1 MKTDM
6 KVTLGYKYRLYPTK
20 EQVNILNHQM
30 FIYNQA
36 YNICLNLQQEQWEV
50 NKELP
55 KKDRTYFKAS
65 EIDTKVKEALNKR
78 ELSFKTVVT
87 QQARINCNKAL
98 KSALSVKGRGFPK
111 FKNSK
116 LSKQS
121 FNWNN
126 QGYQIKDSDNK
137 RFKILRLMSQDIKLR
152 YHREL
157 PKDFK
162 MNAITISKENNKYY
176 VSFSIT
182 YNKTVSLISKD
193 KLDITKAVGIDL
205 NINDIA
211 LSNNSLIKTDSKD
224 ISKAK
229 YDKKFLSLQ
238 KKQSR
243 RVLKAKRFKIKL
255 GSNFKKT
262 QDRLNKIHEKSKNK
276 KLDRYNKITSE
287 LSNKFDLIVVEDLN
301 SKNMTKSAKGTLEKH
316 GKNVKQKSGLNK
328 AILNTSF
335 YQLISQLDYK
345 TMLNGKLFVKVPPQY
360 TSKTCSKCGAI
371 NNNLKLS
378 DRVFACPT
386 CEHTEHRDIQ
396 SSHNILRLGLESFGL
411 GTSLTD
417 LNSKAFRSTSL
428 EVAS

>member
-1 MKTDM
+1 MKRDI

-20 EQVNILNHQM
+20 NQMNILNHQM

-36 YNICLNLQQEQWEV
+36 YNICLNLHQEQWEA

-65 EIDTKVKEALNKR
+65 QIDTKVKEALNKR
-78 ELSFKTVVT
+78 ELSFKTIVT
-87 QQARINCNKAL
+87 QQARINCDKAF
-98 KSALSVKGRGFPK
+98 KSALTVKGRGFPK

-126 QGYQIKDSDNK
+126 QGYQIKDSNSK

-152 YHREL
+152 YHRKL
-157 PKDFK
+157 AKDFK

-193 KLDITKAVGIDL
+193 NLDIKKAVGIDL

-224 ISKAK
+224 ISKTK
-229 YDKKFLSLQ
+229 YDKKFLRLQ

-262 QDRLNKIHEKSKNK
+262 QNRLNKIYEKSKNK
-276 KLDRYNKITSE
+276 KLDKYNKITSE
-287 LSNKFDLIVVEDLN
+287 LTNKFDLIVVEDLN

-316 GKNVKQKSGLNK
+316 GKNVKQKTGLNK

-335 YQLISQLDYK
+335 YQLISQLTYK

-360 TSKTCSKCGAI
+360 TSKTCSKCGTI
-371 NNNLKLS
+371 NSNLKLS
-378 DRVFACPT
+378 DRIFECPT
-386 CEHTEHRDIQ
+386 CQHTEHRDIQ

-417 LNSKAFRSTSL
+417 LNCKAFRSTSL

>member
-1 MKTDM
+1 MKQDI

-20 EQVNILNHQM
+20 EQMNILNHQM

-36 YNICLNLQQEQWEV
+36 YNICLNLQQEQWEI
-50 NKELP
+50 NKDLP

-65 EIDTKVKEALNKR
+65 EIDLKVKEVLNKR

-87 QQARINCNKAL
+87 QQARINCDKAL
-98 KSALSVKGRGFPK
+98 KAALTLKDRGFSK

-157 PKDFK
+157 PKDYK
-162 MNAITISKENNKYY
+162 MNVITISKENNKYY

-193 KLDITKAVGIDL
+193 KLDIKKAVGIDL

-211 LSNNSLIKTDSKD
+211 LSNNTLITTDSKD
-224 ISKAK
+224 ISKTK
-229 YDKKFLSLQ
+229 YDKKFLRLQ

-243 RVLKAKRFKIKL
+243 RVLRAKKSKVKL
-255 GSNFKKT
+255 GTNFKKT
-262 QDRLNKIHEKSKNK
+262 QLKLNKIFEKAKNK
-276 KLDRYNKITSE
+276 KLDKYNKITSE
-287 LSNKFDLIVVEDLN
+287 LANKFDLIVVEDLN
-301 SKNMTKSAKGTLEKH
+301 NKKMTKRAKL
-316 GKNVKQKSGLNK
+316 KNVKQKSGLNK
-328 AILNTSF
+328 SILNTSF
-335 YQLISQLDYK
+335 YQLIQQLNYK

-360 TSKTCSKCGAI
+360 TSKSCSKCGNI
-371 NNNLKLS
+371 NTNLTLK
-378 DRVFACPT
+378 DRVYI
-386 CEHTEHRDIQ
+386 CECGNHIHRDINA
-396 SSHNILRLGLESFGL
+396 SINILRLGLESFGL
-411 GTSLTD
+411 GTSLAD
-417 LNSKAFRSTSL
+417 LNCKAFRSTSL
-428 EVAS
+428 EVTS

>member
-1 MKTDM
+1 ME
-6 KVTLGYKYRLYPTK
+6 VTLGYKYRLYPTK
-20 EQVNILNHQM
+20 DQMKILNHQM

-36 YNICLNLQQEQWEV
+36 YNICLNLQQEQWEL

-55 KKDRTYFKAS
+55 KKDRVYFKAS

-87 QQARINCNKAL
+87 QQARINCDKAL
-98 KSALSVKGRGFPK
+98 KSALTVKGRGFPK

-211 LSNNSLIKTDSKD
+211 LSNNTLIKTDSKD
-224 ISKAK
+224 ISKTK
-229 YDKKFLSLQ
+229 YDKKFLRLQ
-238 KKQSR
+238 RKQSK
-243 RVLKAKRFKIKL
+243 RVLKAKRFKVKL

-262 QDRLNKIHEKSKNK
+262 QYKLNKIYEKSKNK
-276 KLDRYNKITSE
+276 KLDKYNKITSE
-287 LSNKFDLIVVEDLN
+287 LANKFDLIVVEDLN
-301 SKNMTKSAKGTLEKH
+301 SKIMTKSSKGTLEKH

-335 YQLISQLDYK
+335 YQLISQLTYK
-345 TMLNGKLFVKVPPQY
+345 TMLNGKLFLKVPPQY
-360 TSKTCSKCGAI
+360 TSKTCSKCGTI
-371 NNNLKLS
+371 NNDLKLS
-378 DRVFACPT
+378 DRIFVCPT
-386 CEHTEHRDIQ
+386 CEHTEQRDIQ

-417 LNSKAFRSTSL
+417 LNCKAFRSTSL

>member
-1 MKTDM
+1 MKKDI

-20 EQVNILNHQM
+20 EQINILNHHM

-36 YNICLNLQQEQWEV
+36 YNICLNIQQEQW
-50 NKELP
+50 NKNKDLP
-55 KKDRTYFKAS
+55 KKERTYFKAS
-65 EIDTKVKEALNKR
+65 QIDTKIKEILNKR
-78 ELSFKTVVT
+78 ELPFKTVIT
-87 QQARINCNKAL
+87 QQARINCDKAL
-98 KSALSVKGRGFPK
+98 KSALTVKQRGFPK

-126 QGYQIKDSDNK
+126 QGYKIKDSDNK
-137 RFKILRLMSQDIKLR
+137 KFKILRLMCQDIKLR

-157 PKDFK
+157 PNDYK

-182 YNKTVSLISKD
+182 YNKTVSLISKNN
-193 KLDITKAVGIDL
+193 LDIKKAVGIDL

-211 LSNNSLIKTDSKD
+211 LSNKTLIKTDSKD
-224 ISKAK
+224 ISKSK
-229 YDKKFLSLQ
+229 YDKKFLRLQ

-243 RVLKAKRFKIKL
+243 RVLKAKKSKIKL

-262 QDRLNKIHEKSKNK
+262 QYKLNKIFEISKNR
-276 KLDRYNKITSE
+276 KLDKYNKITSE

-301 SKNMTKSAKGTLEKH
+301 SKNMTKRAKQ
-316 GKNVKQKSGLNK
+316 KNVKQKSGLNK

-335 YQLISQLDYK
+335 YQLISQLTYK

-360 TSKTCSKCGAI
+360 TSKSCSKCGNI
-371 NNNLKLS
+371 NTNLTLK
-378 DRVFACPT
+378 DRVYI
-386 CEHTEHRDIQ
+386 CECGNHIHRDINA
-396 SSHNILRLGLESFGL
+396 SINILRLGLESFGL

-417 LNSKAFRSTSL
+417 LNCKAFRSTSL

>member
-1 MKTDM
+1 MKKDI
-6 KVTLGYKYRLYPTK
+6 KVTLGYKYRIYPTK
-20 EQVNILNHQM
+20 EQMKILNHQM

-36 YNICLNLQQEQWEV
+36 YNICLNLQHEQFEK
-50 NKELP
+50 NKDLP

-65 EIDTKVKEALNKR
+65 EIDLKVKEALNKR
-78 ELSFKTVVT
+78 KLSFKTVVT
-87 QQARINCNKAL
+87 QQARINCDKAL
-98 KSALSVKGRGFPK
+98 KSALTVKGRGFPK

-126 QGYQIKDSDNK
+126 QGYQIKNSDNK
-137 RFKILRLMSQDIKLR
+137 RFKILRLMSQDIKFR
-152 YHREL
+152 CHREL
-157 PKDFK
+157 PNDYK

-193 KLDITKAVGIDL
+193 NLDIKKAVGIDL

-211 LSNNSLIKTDSKD
+211 LSDNTLIKTHSKD
-224 ISKAK
+224 ISKIK
-229 YDKKFLSLQ
+229 YDKKFLRLQ

-243 RVLKAKRFKIKL
+243 RVLKAKKIKVKL

-262 QDRLNKIHEKSKNK
+262 QNKLNKIYEKSKNK
-276 KLDRYNKITSE
+276 KLDKYNKITSE
-287 LSNKFDLIVVEDLN
+287 LANRFDLIVVEDLN
-301 SKNMTKSAKGTLEKH
+301 NKNMTRRAKL
-316 GKNVKQKSGLNK
+316 KNVKQKSGLNK
-328 AILNTSF
+328 SILNTSF
-335 YQLISQLDYK
+335 YQLIQQLNYK

-360 TSKTCSKCGAI
+360 TSKTCSKCGTI

-378 DRVFACPT
+378 DRVFVCPT

-417 LNSKAFRSTSL
+417 LNCKAFRSTSL